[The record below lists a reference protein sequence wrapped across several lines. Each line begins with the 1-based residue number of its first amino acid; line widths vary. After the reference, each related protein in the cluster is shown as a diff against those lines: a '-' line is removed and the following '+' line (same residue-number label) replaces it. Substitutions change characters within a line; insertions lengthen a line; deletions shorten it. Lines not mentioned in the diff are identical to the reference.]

1 MSIPQKEIDIVLSSI
16 HRHPEY
22 LDTAFI
28 HKAYSAFKL
37 NIFPNPFSRDI
48 VDIAIDALKNKTALS
63 IIRIGDG
70 EANILTYS
78 KYPDTPELNQTASKQ
93 IIAMQQDSFLV
104 NKYWML
110 YLQEMMIGA
119 ILQADIIGVIGLWRP
134 RKPTTNI
141 IAEAF
146 IKDHRGISG
155 HWRAI
160 DYLLKLASQDY
171 LKQKTIASAH
181 LYFSV
186 LENLSDLARSAKN
199 ILIISNRKTILGQ
212 LKKRYPNFQIDHI
225 NIGCDREE
233 TQREPRFLF
242 SLHEKLPTDMS
253 ACLCLIGAG
262 PWSEIYCSWVKQ
274 RGGVAIDIGS
284 GFDLLDGETT
294 RPVHNM
300 LSLNQ
305 TNTYAL

>member
-16 HRHPEY
+16 HKHPEY
-22 LDTAFI
+22 LNTAFV
-28 HKAYSAFKL
+28 HKAYSTFKL
-37 NIFPNPFSRDI
+37 NISPDPFSKDI
-48 VDIAIDALKNKTALS
+48 INIAINALRHKIALS

-70 EANILTYS
+70 EANILTYT
-78 KYPDTPELNQTASKQ
+78 KYPDTPELNQIAYKQ

-110 YLQEMMIGA
+110 YLQEMMMGA

-134 RKPTTNI
+134 RKPTTHT

-186 LENLSDLARSAKN
+186 LENLSDLVRSAKK

-212 LKKRYPNFQIDHI
+212 LKKHYPNFQIDHI
-225 NIGCDREE
+225 NIGCDSEE
-233 TQREPRFLF
+233 IQRDPRFLF
-242 SLHEKLPTDMS
+242 SLHKKLPTDMT

-294 RPVHNM
+294 RPIHNM
-300 LSLNQ
+300 LNLNQ
-305 TNTYAL
+305 ANKYAL

>member
-16 HRHPEY
+16 HKHPEY
-22 LDTAFI
+22 LNTAFV
-28 HKAYSAFKL
+28 HKAYSTFKL
-37 NIFPNPFSRDI
+37 NISPDPFSKDI
-48 VDIAIDALKNKTALS
+48 INIAINALRHKIALS

-70 EANILTYS
+70 EANILTYT
-78 KYPDTPELNQTASKQ
+78 KYPDTPELNQIAYKQ

-110 YLQEMMIGA
+110 YLQEMMMGA

-134 RKPTTNI
+134 RKPTTHT

-186 LENLSDLARSAKN
+186 LENLSDLVRSANKN
-199 ILIISNRKTILGQ
+199 TH
-212 LKKRYPNFQIDHI
+212 HI
-225 NIGCDREE
+225 E
-233 TQREPRFLF
+233 
-242 SLHEKLPTDMS
+242 
-253 ACLCLIGAG
+253 
-262 PWSEIYCSWVKQ
+262 
-274 RGGVAIDIGS
+274 
-284 GFDLLDGETT
+284 
-294 RPVHNM
+294 
-300 LSLNQ
+300 
-305 TNTYAL
+305 